1 MTNKKGL
8 VPAIGGPAASKKDH
22 RDFTMLTRGYIRDI
36 RMLSKRNP
44 ASFQVLLYL
53 AERMTRAN
61 AVVMSAEALGDAVG
75 YSRSTIH
82 RAVTLLENEQWL
94 QVLKSGNTNAYVI
107 NSRVMWRDH
116 SGKRFSSFFAEVIIS
131 EGEQG
136 RSVEEIDA
144 QADQLRHV
152 PIVESGALL
161 IDDGAELDPPDQ
173 TDLLPPDS
181 AEFPRSAPPSVD
193 SQGFDRI
200 DRATGEILDDETF
213 RSRMDAARDELAI
226 TGRAA
231 VENTIRRQQQELAD
245 LLASIKAPP
254 LPPESSDK

>member
-1 MTNKKGL
+1 MTNKKEQL
-8 VPAIGGPAASKKDH
+8 PVAGGPAASKKDH

-36 RMLSKRNP
+36 RLLSKRNP
-44 ASFQVLLYL
+44 AAFQVLLYL

-82 RAVTLLENEQWL
+82 RAVTLLESEQWL
-94 QVLKSGNTNAYVI
+94 QVLKSGNTNAYII
-107 NSRVMWRDH
+107 NSRVLWRDH
-116 SGKRFSSFFAEVIIS
+116 TGKRFSSFFAEVIIS
-131 EGEQG
+131 ENEQG

-144 QADQLRHV
+144 QADRLRNV
-152 PIVESGALL
+152 PIVEDGMMLL
-161 IDDGAELDPPDQ
+161 DDGAELDPPDQ
-173 TDLLPPDS
+173 HDLLPPV
-181 AEFPRSAPPSVD
+181 AEEFPRTAPPAVD
-193 SQGFDRI
+193 SRGFDRI
-200 DRATGEILDDETF
+200 DRQTGEYITDERMSAELDD
-213 RSRMDAARDELAI
+213 LAI

-254 LPPESSDK
+254 LPPR